1 MTAAELIRS
10 ARMRAALAQHELADL
25 LGTPRSQIARWEAGE
40 VEPAFATVRRV
51 LQACGFDLSMGLVPY
66 VVYETRDARLRE
78 LSRLTPKERL
88 DAALTRAGV
97 EQPGNRLDPYAIVAA
112 LDERRVDY
120 ILIGS
125 LARVLQGAD
134 EVPGSLDLVFPKGAR
149 DTTDQAISSFALP
162 APTGVRFEGDAWV
175 YWSAGGRIKALE
187 TPTGTRGHRD
197 LRRRAERVHLGG
209 GLRPRVASPGDL
221 VRMMEALGRPEQEA
235 QLEAMRRVVELD
247 RGLDR

>member
-66 VVYETRDARLRE
+66 VVTRRATPGSAE

-88 DAALTRAGV
+88 DAALARAGV

-112 LDERRVDY
+112 LDERRVNY

-134 EVPGSLDLVFPKGAR
+134 EVPGSLDIVFPKGAR
-149 DTTDQAISSFALP
+149 DTADQAISSFALP
-162 APTGVRFEGDAWV
+162 APTGVRFEGRRLGV
-175 YWSAGGRIKALE
+175 LE
-187 TPTGTRGHRD
+187 
-197 LRRRAERVHLGG
+197 RRRQDQ
-209 GLRPRVASPGDL
+209 SPGDAD
-221 VRMMEALGRPEQEA
+221 RDEGPPRPSPTGRARPPRGRPPA
-235 QLEAMRRVVELD
+235 PGRLTGGPRADDGGAGTARAGGAA
-247 RGLDR
+247 RGHAPAGGARPGA